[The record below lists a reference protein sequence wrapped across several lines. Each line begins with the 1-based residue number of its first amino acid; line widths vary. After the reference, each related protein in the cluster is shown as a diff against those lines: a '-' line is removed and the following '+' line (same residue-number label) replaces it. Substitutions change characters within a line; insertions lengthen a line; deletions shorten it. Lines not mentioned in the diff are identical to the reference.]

1 MKKTSIIAVFA
12 ASVSLLSL
20 ASCAKSNKTIIRTQ
34 HIEEGV
40 SNPQTIEEYEEAI
53 DKYEARGKRLEDDV
67 EDLQLSKNQIAIWH
81 KIVGS
86 RYIEKG
92 LYGDALKHYI
102 AALEIT
108 PDNQNLYYYVG
119 LCSSYMSHVSQS
131 KGDYAERQEYLKR
144 AENSYK
150 RAISI
155 EPRYAR
161 ALYGIAV
168 LYDFELGE
176 PAKAIPHLET
186 LLDIEKK
193 HLDGLILLARCYYE
207 TYQFDKAIQIYD
219 RFIDA
224 TNVSE
229 KKKMAEE
236 LKQQVIQVKAEF
248 GE

>member
-1 MKKTSIIAVFA
+1 MKKIIIAVLA
-12 ASVSLLSL
+12 ASVTLS
-20 ASCAKSNKTIIRTQ
+20 AFSSCTKSNKTIIRAQ

-40 SNPQTIEEYEEAI
+40 SNPQTIEEYEDAI
-53 DKYEARGKRLEDDV
+53 EKYEARGKRIEEEV

-92 LYGDALKHYI
+92 LYGDALNHYI

-119 LCSSYMSHVSQS
+119 LCSSYMANVSEA
-131 KGDYAERQEYLKR
+131 KGDTASQRDYLKR
-144 AENSYK
+144 AESAYK
-150 RAISI
+150 RALSI
-155 EPRYAR
+155 EPRYSR
-161 ALYGIAV
+161 ALYAISA
-168 LYDFELGE
+168 LYDFEFGE
-176 PAKAIPHLET
+176 AAKAIPYLET
-186 LLDIEKK
+186 LLSIEKK
-193 HLDGLILLARCYYE
+193 HLDGILLLARCYYE
-207 TYQFDKAIQIYD
+207 TYQFDKSAEAYD

-229 KKKMAEE
+229 KKKQAQA
-236 LKQQVIQVKAEF
+236 LKEQVLAKKAEF